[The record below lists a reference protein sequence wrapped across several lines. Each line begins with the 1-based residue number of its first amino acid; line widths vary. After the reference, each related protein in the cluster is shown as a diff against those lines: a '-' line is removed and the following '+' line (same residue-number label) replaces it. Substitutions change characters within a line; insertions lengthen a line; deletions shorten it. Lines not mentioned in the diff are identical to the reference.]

1 MLSKKRT
8 GLALGLFVV
17 ASMVLGACGP
27 NATGVP
33 ATAAVIIQ
41 TQIVQVAGTE
51 TVKEVVVTATPE
63 PVKETTFASKDPKT
77 FVATRFGD
85 AETFDPALV
94 YETAGGE
101 IVQNMYDTLIFY
113 NRDNPVEFVPQLAL
127 EVPSAENGGISAD
140 GKTYTFK
147 IRKGVKFH
155 DGTDMTTADV
165 AYSFQR
171 GLLQG
176 GTASPQWL
184 YYEAFFGTGVTDIAE
199 LVNPDGSLDDSREE
213 LVKQDAAKLEAVCKQ
228 VTDAIVA
235 DEAAGTVV
243 FHLAQPWGIML
254 PTIAQTWGSIQSKAW
269 VAANGGWDGDCKTWQ
284 NFYGP
289 TSEQLNE
296 LGLGTKE
303 NGTGPYKL
311 DHWTPKEEIV
321 LVANKDYW
329 RTEPMWEGG
338 PSGAPKLDKIII
350 KEIDEWSTRFAAMQ
364 AGDTDFVTV
373 GSQAN
378 YAQLDPL
385 VGEEC
390 NNDTRE
396 CTVTDPTKPLRVF
409 KNLTNPTRADAFM
422 NFKINTDGGNNFIGS
437 GKVDGNGVPPDFFSD
452 VHIRKAFNYCFDWD
466 AYIAGALNG
475 EGTQAF
481 DVMLPGM
488 IGDQPD
494 RAHYSFD
501 ADKCAEE
508 FKASTWKSE
517 DGQSLW
523 DIGFRM
529 SVLYNTG
536 NTARQTAAQ
545 ILQSNIAAVNDK
557 FIIEVTGLPWPTFL
571 QSQRALKLPVFFSG
585 WVEDLHD
592 PHNWVV
598 PYTIQT
604 YGGRQS
610 LPDDLKAQFK
620 EIINRGVG
628 EADPAKRAEI
638 YHEFNDLYYDTAPV
652 ILLATS
658 QSRHYE
664 QRWVEGYFWNP
675 IFPGVYFYSLSKK

>member
-8 GLALGLFVV
+8 GLVFGIFVI

-41 TQIVQVAGTE
+41 TQIVEVQGTN
-51 TVKEVVVTATPE
+51 TVQEVVVTATPV
-63 PVKETTFASKDPKT
+63 PVVETVFASKDPKT
-77 FVATRFGD
+77 LVATRFGD

-113 NRDNPVEFVPQLAL
+113 NRHNPVEFIPQLAL

-147 IRKGVKFH
+147 IRPGVKFH
-155 DGTDMTTADV
+155 DGTEMTVDDV
-165 AYSFQR
+165 AFSFQR

-199 LVNPDGSLDDSREE
+199 LVVADGSIDDDREG
-213 LVKQDAAKLEAVCKQ
+213 LVAQDAALLEATCKR

-235 DEAAGTVV
+235 DAGAGTVT
-243 FHLAQPWGIML
+243 FHLAQAWGIML
-254 PTIAQTWGSIQSKAW
+254 PTIAQTWGSVQSKAW
-269 VAANGGWDGDCKTWQ
+269 VGANGGWDGDCKTWQ
-284 NFYGP
+284 NFYAP
-289 TSEQLNE
+289 SSEQLNE

-303 NGTGPYKL
+303 NGTGPFKL

-321 LVANKDYW
+321 LVANEDYW

-338 PSGAPKLDKIII
+338 PSGRPALDRIII
-350 KEIDEWSTRFAAMQ
+350 KEVDEWSTRFAAFQ
-364 AGDTDFVTV
+364 AGDTDMVIL

-378 YAQLDPL
+378 YSQMDPL

-390 NNDTRE
+390 DYQTGA
-396 CTVTDPTKPLRVF
+396 CTVTDPALPGRVF
-409 KNLTNPTRADAFM
+409 KDLPNPSRADAFM
-422 NFKINTDGGNNFIGS
+422 SFVINTEGGNNFIGS
-437 GKVDGNGVPPDFFSD
+437 GQVDGNGIPPDFFSD
-452 VHIRKAFNYCFDWD
+452 IHIRKAFNYCFDWD

-475 EGTQAF
+475 EGTQSF
-481 DVMLPGM
+481 TVMLPGM

-494 RAHYSFD
+494 REHYSYD
-501 ADKCAEE
+501 PAKCEEE
-508 FKASTWKSE
+508 FKASTWTSA

-523 DIGFRM
+523 DVGFRM

-557 FIIEVTGLPWPTFL
+557 FIVEVTGLPWPTFL
-571 QSQRALKLPVFFSG
+571 ENQRALKLPVFFSG

-592 PHNWVV
+592 PHNWTV

-610 LPDDLKAQFK
+610 LPDDLKAQFQ
-620 EIINRGVG
+620 EIINRGVS
-628 EADPAKRAEI
+628 ESDPEKRAEI
-638 YHEFNDLYYDTAPV
+638 YHEFNDLYYESAPI
-652 ILLATS
+652 ILLAVS
-658 QSRHYE
+658 NGRHYQ
-664 QRWVEGYFWNP
+664 QRWVQGYYYNP
-675 IFPGVYFYSLSKK
+675 ILMGRYFYSISKK